1 MDDDDYFSRYFVTVE
16 RRFEVMLVPGTREV
30 CGACLAEKLILE
42 ALRLLCAEQLQ
53 NIGKA
58 REELLILTEQAE
70 QILEAECE
78 AGEKPGLVLTVPSA
92 MN

>member
-1 MDDDDYFSRYFVTVE
+1 MNDDDYFSRYFVSVE

-30 CGACLAEKLILE
+30 CGSHLAEKLILE
-42 ALRLLCAEQLQ
+42 ALRLLCAEKRQ

-58 REELLILTEQAE
+58 LEELLIIAEQAE
-70 QILEAECE
+70 QILEAERE
-78 AGEKPGLVLTVPSA
+78 AGEMPGLVLTVPPT